1 MDIGTQ
7 IQTRRKQ
14 LRVTQQDLAEIAG
27 VSPTTLNRIE
37 TGRVNPTLHVL
48 QRIANVLGM
57 EVALREKPLQPL
69 D

>member
-1 MDIGTQ
+1 MEIGTQ
-7 IQTRRKQ
+7 IQSRRKQ

-37 TGRVNPTLHVL
+37 TGQVNPTLHVL
-48 QRIANVLGM
+48 QRIANALGM
-57 EVALREKPLQPL
+57 EVALRDKTVQPI